1 MAMTTHSKTTK
12 MMDAGVDGAE
22 NFGKAVADLVTNVVD
37 NALRLVEEV
46 ARDASRIATSA
57 RDVVRSMLNG

>member
-1 MAMTTHSKTTK
+1 MTTHAHAKSKERLDTGIKGT
-12 MMDAGVDGAE
+12 E
-22 NFGKAVADLVTNVVD
+22 QFGKAVADLVTNVVD

>member
-1 MAMTTHSKTTK
+1 MTTHSKSREMLDSGLEGT
-12 MMDAGVDGAE
+12 E
-22 NFGKAVADLVTNVVD
+22 QFGRAVADLVSNVVD

-57 RDVVRSMLNG
+57 RDVVRSLLKG